1 MTARDHIEAAASIV
15 LIVSIWFLVMS
26 A

>member
-1 MTARDHIEAAASIV
+1 MTARDHIEAAASLV
-15 LIVSIWFLVMS
+15 FIVSIWFLVMS